1 MNSSN
6 HNMSAVIIDDHPFA
20 RLALKTFLENQ
31 NIVVTGEA
39 ADDFHAIQLVDRLQP
54 DIVIVDVML
63 IGSSGIDVVTKLRQ
77 NHYAGSIVMVSGKNQ
92 IFYRKCSVD
101 AGANAF
107 ISKKESMDN
116 FVAAIQAVQ
125 RGYYYFPLP
134 SYNPTPAEN
143 KILSLSEQE
152 IKIMRYIL
160 SGAPNQNIAAEMN
173 INPKT
178 VSTYKR
184 RLMGKLNCKTLK
196 DLFVFSNNNNIG

>member
-20 RLALKTFLENQ
+20 RLALKTVLENQ

-92 IFYRKCSVD
+92 IFYRKW
-101 AGANAF
+101 A
-107 ISKKESMDN
+107 
-116 FVAAIQAVQ
+116 
-125 RGYYYFPLP
+125 LL
-134 SYNPTPAEN
+134 N
-143 KILSLSEQE
+143 K
-152 IKIMRYIL
+152 
-160 SGAPNQNIAAEMN
+160 
-173 INPKT
+173 
-178 VSTYKR
+178 
-184 RLMGKLNCKTLK
+184 
-196 DLFVFSNNNNIG
+196 

>member
-1 MNSSN
+1 MIFMPS
-6 HNMSAVIIDDHPFA
+6 
-20 RLALKTFLENQ
+20 K
-31 NIVVTGEA
+31 
-39 ADDFHAIQLVDRLQP
+39 LVDRLQP
-54 DIVIVDVML
+54 DIVIVDAIL

-116 FVAAIQAVQ
+116 IVAAIQAVQ

-134 SYNPTPAEN
+134 SHNLTPAEN

-152 IKIMRYIL
+152 LKIMRHIL
-160 SGAPNQNIAAEMN
+160 NGAQNQNIAVEMN
-173 INPKT
+173 INQKQ
-178 VSTYKR
+178 
-184 RLMGKLNCKTLK
+184 
-196 DLFVFSNNNNIG
+196 